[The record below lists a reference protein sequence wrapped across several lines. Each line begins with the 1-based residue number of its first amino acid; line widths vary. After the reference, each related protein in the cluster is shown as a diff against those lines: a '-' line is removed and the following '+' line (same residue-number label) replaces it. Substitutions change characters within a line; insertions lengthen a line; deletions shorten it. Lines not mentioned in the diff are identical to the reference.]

1 MASATSHLV
10 VSLTAAAVLAGAAA
24 RAHAQAAESLPAVTV
39 TGQTPPVA
47 SVGGW
52 GQVALESLPQQA
64 TLVDAERMRDAG
76 VRRLSDVARLDASAG
91 DAYNAEGYWDS
102 LTVRGFVIDQRF
114 NYRRDGLPI
123 NAETSLPLD
132 NKERIELLHGI
143 SGLQAGTSAP
153 GGLVN
158 LVVKRPTARPLRSVE
173 VGWREPGT
181 WLGALDLSQR
191 FGPDEAAA
199 LRLNAAYERIDPHAR
214 SAQGRRHLLAAAGE
228 WRATRGTLLEA
239 EFETSRRSQPSV
251 PGFSLLGDQV
261 PDAKRINPR
270 INLNNQPWTR
280 PVVLEGDTGS
290 LRLTQ
295 ELTERWHLM
304 AHLARQQLRSDDRIA
319 FPFGKFDPATFDCDP
334 CDRFASDGTFTLWEF
349 ASDNE
354 RRRSDAAELT
364 LAGRVAT
371 GPLEHQ
377 VTAGLLRSRYRARFE
392 QQLFDIAGVGN
403 IDGTAVVPRSS
414 GFLDENTNRNEN
426 STEWHLRDAVAL
438 GPVAQAWL
446 GLRHT
451 RIERRS
457 VRTDGSRP
465 IDFTQSF
472 TTPWAALS
480 RDIGAG
486 TLAYA
491 SWGRGVESEVV
502 PNRARYTNAG
512 EALPSLKS
520 RQVEVGLKQSGRSS
534 QWSLAAFEIERPA
547 FEDFGS
553 NCDSDAPGATCT
565 RQVDGS
571 AQHRGITASAALHAG
586 PWTLDGG
593 IQLLHARRRGSAD
606 PTLNGLRPTN
616 VPQRTLKLQSAYDVA
631 AAPGLALQTALV
643 YEGPRMV
650 LPDNSARIPGYTRVD
665 AAARYVQGVGP
676 GRMTWRLGVDNL
688 FDRRAWKEAPFQF
701 EHAYLF
707 PLAPRTWHASLHT
720 QF

>member
-1 MASATSHLV
+1 MASTSFRRVTL
-10 VSLTAAAVLAGAAA
+10 LAAAVTLGGAAA
-24 RAHAQAAESLPAVTV
+24 NASAQAAESLPSVTV
-39 TGQTPPVA
+39 TGQAPPVA

-52 GQVALESLPQQA
+52 GRIALESIPQHA

-76 VRRLSDVARLDASAG
+76 VRRLSDITRLDASAG
-91 DAYNAEGYWDS
+91 DAYNSEGYWDS

-158 LVVKRPTARPLRSVE
+158 LVVKRPTAQPLRSVE
-173 VGWREPGT
+173 IGWREPGT

-228 WRATRGTLLEA
+228 WRPARGTLLEA

-251 PGFSLLGDQV
+251 PGFSLLGDRV
-261 PDAKRINPR
+261 PDAKRIDPR
-270 INLNNQPWTR
+270 VNLNNQPWTR

-295 ELTERWHLM
+295 ELAERWRLTAHLM
-304 AHLARQQLRSDDRIA
+304 RQQLRSDDRIA
-319 FPFGKFDPATFDCDP
+319 FPFGKFDPATFACDP

-354 RRRSDAAELT
+354 RRRSDAGELT
-364 LAGRVAT
+364 LSGRIAT

-377 VTAGLLRSRYRARFE
+377 LTAGLLRSRYRARFE

-414 GFLDENTNRNEN
+414 GFLDENTDRNEH
-426 STEWHLRDAVAL
+426 STEWHLRDAIAL
-438 GPVAQAWL
+438 GARARAWL

-465 IDFTQSF
+465 TDFTQSF
-472 TTPWAALS
+472 STPWTALGH
-480 RDIGAG
+480 DVGVG

-502 PNRARYTNAG
+502 PNRERYTNAG
-512 EALPSLKS
+512 QVLPALKS
-520 RQVEVGLKQSGRSS
+520 RQVELGLKHAGRNT

-547 FEDFGS
+547 FDDFGS
-553 NCDSDAPGATCT
+553 ECENDFPGGTCT

-571 AQHRGITASAALHAG
+571 ERHRGISASAALRAG
-586 PWTLDGG
+586 PWTIEGG
-593 IQLLHARRRGSAD
+593 LQLLRARRRGSAD
-606 PTLNGLRPTN
+606 PVLNGLRPTN
-616 VPQRTLKLQSAYDVA
+616 VPQRTLKLQSEYGVS
-631 AAPGLALQTALV
+631 AAPGLALQAALV
-643 YEGPRMV
+643 YEGSRMA
-650 LPDNSARIPGYTRVD
+650 LPDNSAGIPGYTRID
-665 AAARYVQGVGP
+665 AAARYVQTVGSS
-676 GRMTWRLGVDNL
+676 RMTWRLGVDNV
-688 FDRRAWKEAPFQF
+688 FDRRAWKESPFQF
-701 EHAYLF
+701 EHSFLF
-707 PLAPRTWHASLHT
+707 PLAPRTWRASLHT